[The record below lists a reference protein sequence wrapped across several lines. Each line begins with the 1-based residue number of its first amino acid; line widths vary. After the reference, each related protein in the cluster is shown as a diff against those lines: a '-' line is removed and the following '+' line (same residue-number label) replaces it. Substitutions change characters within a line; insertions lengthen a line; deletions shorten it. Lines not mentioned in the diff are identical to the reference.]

1 MLSQTILVLC
11 VLVPPPSVLTTSL
24 PPSWRC
30 NPLPVPPLPV
40 SHHLYPATPLP
51 PPHCGSLVLLVSVVT
66 PCFLLLSEDLM
77 LGTTDERESMEYL
90 SFWVWVVSLSIIFC
104 YPFIWKS
111 WVPFLELKSMPLCM
125 CATSH
130 YPLFCWRPLR
140 SLPFPGY
147 CD

>member
-66 PCFLLLSEDLM
+66 PCCILKYDDFELRITNEKSYVLFVFLGLGYLTQYDL
-77 LGTTDERESMEYL
+77 
-90 SFWVWVVSLSIIFC
+90 F
-104 YPFIWKS
+104 
-111 WVPFLELKSMPLCM
+111 
-125 CATSH
+125 
-130 YPLFCWRPLR
+130 
-140 SLPFPGY
+140 
-147 CD
+147 